1 VTRAGNRLAWLLSL
15 GLAAAGGLAAHSVA
29 YRVAEPHDERRE
41 HLLEETGH
49 GYLDPALFGSL
60 CVALVIVGFAGR
72 MLASAGRTD
81 RPPLWLFALAPPLGF
96 TLQEHAERALHHDT
110 LLLAALEP
118 TFLVGL
124 LLQLPFA
131 LAALLAARALF
142 AAADAVARHIGA
154 PPRSRLAPDASL
166 ALPGTYRI
174 PSSPTLIGAR
184 GQRAPPLTFER

>member
-1 VTRAGNRLAWLLSL
+1 MTRAGDRLAWLLSL
-15 GLAAAGGLAAHSVA
+15 GLAAAGGLAAHGLA

-49 GYLDPALFGSL
+49 GYLDPALVGSL
-60 CVALVIVGFAGR
+60 CAALVVVGFAGR
-72 MLASAGRTD
+72 VLAGTGRAD

-96 TLQEHAERALHHDT
+96 ALQEHVERALHHDT
-110 LLLAALEP
+110 ILLAALEP
-118 TFLVGL
+118 TFIAGL

-142 AAADAVARHIGA
+142 AAADAVARHLGS
-154 PPRSRLAPDASL
+154 PPRPRLAPDASL
-166 ALPGTYRI
+166 ALPGTFCT

-184 GQRAPPLTFER
+184 GQRAPPLDRQL